1 MVCHTVTWMS
11 DGTNRE
17 TARGSDSEV
26 STQPVEPEAV
36 AAVGA
41 YEEDD
46 DIVFYDTENPL
57 AWVQTDRTVRLE
69 EMV

>member
-1 MVCHTVTWMS
+1 MS
-11 DGTNRE
+11 ESADRE
-17 TARGSDSEV
+17 TARGSDSEL

-36 AAVGA
+36 AVVGA

-46 DIVFYDTENPL
+46 DTVFYDTENPL
-57 AWVQTDRTVRLE
+57 AWVQTDRTVQLE